1 MGPLLIVDK
10 GRSNGSHRIGTH
22 QKGQFGKSRKI
33 AEKADNRNG
42 SFNSEIPGKSR
53 KKPEIETRAETLPGR
68 PLWISLA
75 IAKADL
81 PLHPHSI

>member
-33 AEKADNRNG
+33 AEKAENRNG
-42 SFNSEIPGKSR
+42 SFNSENPGKTW
-53 KKPEIETRAETLPGR
+53 KKPEIATGAETFPGR
-68 PLWISLA
+68 ALWISLA
-75 IAKADL
+75 FVKADL